1 MTYTVLVPVS
11 FLLIVIT
18 NKNINNHNN
27 IVCNLVY
34 NVTDRSSGTLTVYVS
49 IAIIMFPQ
57 LYSQQSLCDLRR
69 SPSHPHPH
77 HTTPSTVSTAF
88 CSLGPMFHYEYKD
101 LFAQYPKLLLHDHN
115 VIRMVTRGDRKINE
129 LSVRVSSPIPSV

>member
-18 NKNINNHNN
+18 NKNINHHNSL
-27 IVCNLVY
+27 VCNLVY

-49 IAIIMFPQ
+49 IAVCFLSFILSNPYATVAVPP
-57 LYSQQSLCDLRR
+57 L
-69 SPSHPHPH
+69 PSHQHPH

-129 LSVRVSSPIPSV
+129 LSV